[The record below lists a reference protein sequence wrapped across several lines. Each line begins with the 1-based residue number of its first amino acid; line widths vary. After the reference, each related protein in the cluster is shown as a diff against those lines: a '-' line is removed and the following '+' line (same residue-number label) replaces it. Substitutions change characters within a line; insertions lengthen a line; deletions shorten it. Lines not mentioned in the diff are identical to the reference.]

1 MRPCQENL
9 TGFFDAQKKLR
20 RKTKKSLQPELSAA
34 RPQGRGRLVTESES
48 MLVVRGVLASKTSVV
63 EAVRNG
69 ICADAV
75 RAVEDDMP
83 EDLFQTEVSRLSN
96 ERWL

>member
-1 MRPCQENL
+1 MR
-9 TGFFDAQKKLR
+9 KKLR
-20 RKTKKSLQPELSAA
+20 SKTRKALQPEFSAA

-48 MLVVRGVLASKTSVV
+48 TLVVRGVLDGKASVV

-69 ICADAV
+69 ICADTV

-83 EDLFQTEVSRLSN
+83 EDLFQTEVSRLLN
-96 ERWL
+96 ER

>member
-1 MRPCQENL
+1 
-9 TGFFDAQKKLR
+9 
-20 RKTKKSLQPELSAA
+20 
-34 RPQGRGRLVTESES
+34 

-83 EDLFQTEVSRLSN
+83 EDLFQTEVSRLLN
-96 ERWL
+96 ER